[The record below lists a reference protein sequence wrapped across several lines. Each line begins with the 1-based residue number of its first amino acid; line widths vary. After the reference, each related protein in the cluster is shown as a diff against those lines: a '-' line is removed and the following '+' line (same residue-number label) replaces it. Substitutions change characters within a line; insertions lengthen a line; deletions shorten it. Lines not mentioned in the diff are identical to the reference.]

1 MAPLSHLFSHS
12 SDEALWTN
20 GPKENIEFY
29 DYTFQDHFGDV
40 LLPVY
45 MPRQPVLDY
54 IIGRCTHKCP
64 DFFETYMQFHTSVDK
79 VKYLEEQGK
88 FQVITRNVLTGAE
101 RTENYDKCIW
111 AGGENGRP
119 SMPGPL
125 MKIFKGFSGRLIH
138 SSDTADFENDCKGK
152 RVLLVG
158 GSYSAE
164 DLALM

>member
-1 MAPLSHLFSHS
+1 
-12 SDEALWTN
+12 
-20 GPKENIEFY
+20 
-29 DYTFQDHFGDV
+29 
-40 LLPVY
+40 
-45 MPRQPVLDY
+45 
-54 IIGRCTHKCP
+54 
-64 DFFETYMQFHTSVDK
+64 MQFHTSVDK
-79 VKYLEEQGK
+79 VKYLEEQDK
-88 FQVITRNVLTGAE
+88 FRVTTRNVLTGAE

-125 MKIFKGFSGRLIH
+125 MEIFKGFSGRLIH